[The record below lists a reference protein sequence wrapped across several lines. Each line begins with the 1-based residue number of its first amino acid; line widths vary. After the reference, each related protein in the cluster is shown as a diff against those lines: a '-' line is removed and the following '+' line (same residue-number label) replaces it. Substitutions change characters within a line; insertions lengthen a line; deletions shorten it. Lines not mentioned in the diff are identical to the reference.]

1 MEEDAC
7 PMCGD
12 SEPAS
17 SKENCPCD
25 HGCSAREMTQPDV
38 ALRVTTETWLPEF
51 AWVRDFSDFRMSA
64 GFVREVK
71 GLIRET
77 GPPLPGRALYR
88 LHCAMLN

>member
-1 MEEDAC
+1 
-7 PMCGD
+7 MCSD

-17 SKENCPCD
+17 SKEKCPCD

-38 ALRVTTETWLPEF
+38 AVRVTTETWLSGF

-64 GFVREVK
+64 GFVREANR
-71 GLIRET
+71 LIRET
-77 GPPLPGRALYR
+77 GPPLPKRALYR